1 MKRALVIVGA
11 GVALATALMVSLTT
25 GAAAA
30 PLGPVTPLADA
41 EAGNSLVKVY
51 YRGRGHGHG
60 GYYGYRSRGPSFGF
74 YLGAPVY
81 YSYSRCWW
89 SHRWH
94 RRVCTY

>member
-1 MKRALVIVGA
+1 MKRALVMVGA
-11 GVALATALMVSLTT
+11 GVALATAMMVTLTT

-30 PLGPVTPLADA
+30 PLGPVNQAAAVESDGDL
-41 EAGNSLVKVY
+41 LVKARY
-51 YRGRGHGHG
+51 YGRG
-60 GYYGYRSRGPSFGF
+60 YGYRRGPAFGF
-74 YLGAPVY
+74 YLGAPAY